1 MKKLLLLTLTLLAF
15 KTIAQPTFTSS
26 DLNLSIGD
34 AYTSTFA
41 DTSGIN
47 PGTSGANQTWV
58 YNTVAINSPTFYKVV
73 LPNSTP
79 YFGLFPLANYV
90 ISDSTAPGN
99 IGFGYMSYTNL
110 SLKILGSVDLFL
122 SNPLDTIVYPRPIT
136 FYKFPITYL
145 SSFSDTSETIYMND
159 TSLSRSKTIYDAYG
173 TLILNGQTYT
183 NVLRSHQ
190 YDTLFS
196 GASFQNKIY
205 FERYK
210 WIIKNYGSAICNNIF
225 SITYRK
231 NATTMTKGKLVYT
244 RSLLSAALENHFSED
259 QILIYPNPANSELK
273 IINGFKGTTTFE
285 IKDLTGKTITSDQL
299 NTIFKTIDIK
309 ALSEGMYILEL
320 KNKDKILTKKFVK
333 R

>member
-1 MKKLLLLTLTLLAF
+1 MKILLLLTLLAF
-15 KTIAQPTFTSS
+15 KTIAQPTFTAS

-41 DTSGIN
+41 DTLGIN

-58 YNTVAINSPTFYKVV
+58 YNTVAISSPTFYKVI
-73 LPNSTP
+73 LPDSTP

-90 ISDSTAPGN
+90 ISDSSVGGA
-99 IGFGYMSYTNL
+99 IGFSYMDYTNS
-110 SLKILGSVDLFL
+110 SLKMLGSASQIFSAPIDTLFYL
-122 SNPLDTIVYPRPIT
+122 KPIV
-136 FYKFPITYL
+136 FYRFPITYL

-159 TSLSRSKTIYDAYG
+159 TSISRSRTIYDAYG
-173 TLILNGQTYT
+173 TLVLNGQTYT

-205 FERYK
+205 YERYK

-244 RSLLSAALENHFSED
+244 RSLLSAALENHFSKD

-285 IKDLTGKTITSDQL
+285 IKDLSGKVIASDQL
-299 NTIFKTIDIK
+299 NTISKSIDIK

-320 KNKDKILTKKFVK
+320 KNKDNILTKKFVK
-333 R
+333 Q